1 LTEKKKIEDIFYS
14 LEGKWR
20 KPPETPME
28 VVMCSTVCFASTF
41 SKTIELMKST
51 EGKSIVLNGRKEQWS
66 SYKIAEELHL
76 LDLRNK
82 NGKS

>member
-1 LTEKKKIEDIFYS
+1 MANKNKIEDIFYS

-28 VVMCSTVCFASTF
+28 VVICSVICFASTIP
-41 SKTIELMKST
+41 KTTELMKST
-51 EGKSIVLNGRKEQWS
+51 EGRSIVLNGRKEQWS
-66 SYKIAEELHL
+66 AYKIAEALY
-76 LDLRNK
+76 DLERRNK

>member
-1 LTEKKKIEDIFYS
+1 
-14 LEGKWR
+14 
-20 KPPETPME
+20 
-28 VVMCSTVCFASTF
+28 
-41 SKTIELMKST
+41 MKST